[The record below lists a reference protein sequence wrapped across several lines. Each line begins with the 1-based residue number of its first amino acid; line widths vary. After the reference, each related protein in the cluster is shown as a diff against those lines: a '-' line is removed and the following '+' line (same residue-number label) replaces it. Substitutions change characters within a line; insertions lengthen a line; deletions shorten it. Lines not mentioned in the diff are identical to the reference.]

1 MTATNATLNRSALA
15 PSRAMSK
22 RRKASGRAAAAPS
35 APVTAAPAAA
45 TPVADVDA
53 PKPVD
58 VSSGRILGVLCV
70 QTISLVFSLRVL
82 PTITADVGLYLDLL
96 SLLNPLIEAPLAT
109 ILGTIVVMLP
119 TQLFVGAQLRRWR
132 SKDARPLLEPAV
144 CRAVCRAS

>member
-1 MTATNATLNRSALA
+1 
-15 PSRAMSK
+15 MSK
-22 RRKASGRAAAAPS
+22 RRKASGRAFATPS
-35 APVTAAPAAA
+35 AAVTAAPAAA

-53 PKPVD
+53 PKPVDD

-82 PTITADVGLYLDLL
+82 PTVTTDVGLYLDLL

-144 CRAVCRAS
+144 RRAVCRAS